1 MKSSLFIAFS
11 GALVLVLSSHV
22 WAQVGSEAQDAAA
35 LEAARA
41 ASIAARGQYN
51 YNTGAGAVEGE
62 AARSTALDTSARALR
77 EYYVRKQVNADYLAS
92 KNPRTPGLLYRLA
105 ELKRPD
111 RLSLGQYSRQGRQLI
126 WPAILKD
133 PIFDEERAA
142 LDEAFAQRGAFDAG
156 TDSQFYRLVY
166 QLSKQMHEKMVD
178 AIDQLSTTDS
188 ISARKFL
195 RSLEFEARILPDD
208 LGGLATSEPQE

>member
-77 EYYVRKQVNADYLAS
+77 EYYVRKQVNADYLVRRGAALRLDDAALGTELA
-92 KNPRTPGLLYRLA
+92 PAVRRLLDDPAALEAMRAAARAAATPQAAQRLA
-105 ELKRPD
+105 AEL
-111 RLSLGQYSRQGRQLI
+111 
-126 WPAILKD
+126 A
-133 PIFDEERAA
+133 
-142 LDEAFAQRGAFDAG
+142 
-156 TDSQFYRLVY
+156 
-166 QLSKQMHEKMVD
+166 
-178 AIDQLSTTDS
+178 
-188 ISARKFL
+188 
-195 RSLEFEARILPDD
+195 
-208 LGGLATSEPQE
+208 GLAAGRERPGRPA